1 MSPEQ
6 VPSRRRFLTIA
17 GAALLAAPPL
27 RSARPSAALS
37 PEEFRKRLRGPI
49 LSVPTVYTKDFKVDH
64 QGVKN
69 QIELAAKA
77 GVKVFT
83 LTSGNNQ
90 YDRLT
95 YQEVRDLTKAMIEAV
110 AGRGVT
116 IAATGPWWTGQCE
129 DYARYASSL
138 GADCIQ
144 VQLNPNGGPDALFE
158 HHRRIAKAAG
168 TAALGLHGEVPLPV
182 LKQLVT
188 IDQISA
194 YKEEYSQKYSMEVF
208 QLYGKRLNI
217 FAGGQKS
224 RFLMYQPY
232 GMQAFYSTFSTF
244 APEIAMRFF
253 GAAERGDLKAAQQI
267 VMDYDVPFFM
277 QWSHAF
283 WRATLEHFG
292 IAQRWLRPPETSFTD
307 AQMPDV
313 KKFYE
318 ELGLRKA

>member
-1 MSPEQ
+1 MNPGRVS
-6 VPSRRRFLTIA
+6 SRRRFLTVA

-27 RSARPSAALS
+27 RSARPGAALS

-49 LSVPTVYTKDFKVDH
+49 LSVPTVYTKEFKVDH
-64 QGVKN
+64 QGIRN
-69 QIELAAKA
+69 QIEQAAKA
-77 GVKVFT
+77 GVKVFA

-95 YQEVRDLTKAMIEAV
+95 YQEVRDLTKVVIETV

-138 GADCIQ
+138 GADCVQ
-144 VQLNPNGGPDALFE
+144 VQLNMRGGPDALFD

-168 TAALGLHGEVPLPV
+168 SAAIGLHGQVPLPV

-188 IDQISA
+188 IEQIAA

-208 QLYGKRLNI
+208 HLYGKRLNI

-224 RFLMYQPY
+224 RLLMYEPF
-232 GMQAFYSTFSTF
+232 GMQAYYSTFSTF
-244 APEIAMRFF
+244 APQVAMRFW
-253 GAAERGDLKAAQQI
+253 GAVERGDLKAAQEV
-267 VMDYDVPFFM
+267 VMQYDVPFFLK
-277 QWSHAF
+277 WSHAF

-307 AQMPDV
+307 QQMPEV
-313 KKFYE
+313 RRFYE
-318 ELGLRKA
+318 ELGLS